1 MRSVF
6 VQRNAYILHK
16 KYMKYM
22 TKSVMV
28 QVRFPR
34 KIAEFI
40 DELVRQGFYKS
51 RSEFIVDASR
61 RLLGRKIQKSRITK
75 FVEEYLKG
83 KVYRSEHGYEKVRE
97 ICEKIRESEE
107 WKKKF
112 EGKTMEEVMA
122 EVRGRSSDIH

>member
-1 MRSVF
+1 
-6 VQRNAYILHK
+6 
-16 KYMKYM
+16 
-22 TKSVMV
+22 MV